1 MRPESAARGMVT
13 AVAAAAAA
21 VAVLGMATVRAA
33 APADPVDAL
42 MHAALAQQRIPG
54 ATLLVARAGRIIRAG
69 GYGLANVELRVP
81 AVPATVFQ
89 SGSLGKQFTAT
100 AVLMLAAE
108 GRLQLDD
115 PLTRYFPDA
124 PAAWRAV
131 TIRHLLCHTGGFG
144 DYPADF
150 DMRRDYTEEEL
161 LRRVE
166 SLPLAFA
173 PGTDWAYA
181 NLGYLTLGIL
191 IHRVSGEFYGDF
203 LEQRIFVPLGM
214 HSTRIISESDIVPN
228 RAAGYR
234 LVNGALKNQEWVAPT
249 VNTTADGSLY
259 FSVLDLAR
267 WDAALYSE
275 RLLPRHALE
284 QMWRVC
290 PLNDG
295 RPNSGS
301 YGFGWFI
308 HEKNH
313 HHVVEHEGSWQG
325 FETYIGRYTDD
336 RLTVAVLDNLV
347 DSNPEAIAD
356 QVATLYLAR
365 RERQD
370 VTADARARGTPR
382 SASR

>member
-1 MRPESAARGMVT
+1 MRPGCAARDVST
-13 AVAAAAAA
+13 AIAVAA
-21 VAVLGMATVRAA
+21 VTLLATARVCA
-33 APADPVDAL
+33 APRRADPVDAL
-42 MHAALAQQRIPG
+42 MRAALEQQHIPG
-54 ATLLVARAGRIIRAG
+54 ATLLVARAGRTVRAG

-81 AVPATVFQ
+81 AVAATVFQ
-89 SGSLGKQFTAT
+89 SGSVGKQFTAT
-100 AVLMLAAE
+100 AVMMLAQA

-124 PAAWRAV
+124 PATWRTV
-131 TIRHLLCHTGGFG
+131 TIRELLCHTGGFG
-144 DYPADF
+144 DYPDDF

-161 LRRVE
+161 LTRVE
-166 SLPLAFA
+166 KLPLAFA

-181 NLGYLTLGIL
+181 NLGYLTLGVL
-191 IHRVSGEFYGDF
+191 IHRVTGEFYGDF
-203 LEQRIFVPLGM
+203 LAQHIFMPLQM
-214 HSTRIISESDIVPN
+214 RTTQIISESDIVPN

-234 LVNGALKNQEWVAPT
+234 LVQGELKNQEWVAPSI
-249 VNTTADGSLY
+249 NTTADGSLY

-267 WDAALYSE
+267 WDAALYTDK
-275 RLLPRHALE
+275 LLPHRALE
-284 QMWRVC
+284 QMWQVC

-313 HHVVEHEGSWQG
+313 HHVVEHDGAWQG

-336 RLTVAVLDNLV
+336 RLTVAVLTNLA
-347 DSNPEAIAD
+347 DSKPEAIAD
-356 QVATLYLAR
+356 QVAALYLSGR
-365 RERQD
+365 VRER

>member
-1 MRPESAARGMVT
+1 MRSQARAIV
-13 AVAAAAAA
+13 AAAAA

-33 APADPVDAL
+33 ARPTDPVDAL
-42 MHAALAQQRIPG
+42 MRAALAQQRIPG
-54 ATLLVARAGRIIRAG
+54 ATLLIARAGRIMRVA
-69 GYGLANVELRVP
+69 GYGFANVELHVP

-89 SGSLGKQFTAT
+89 SGSVGKQFTAT
-100 AVLMLAAE
+100 AVMMLAEE

-144 DYPADF
+144 DYPEDF
-150 DMRRDYTEEEL
+150 DMRRDYTEQEL

-166 SLPLAFA
+166 SRPLAFA

-203 LEQRIFVPLGM
+203 LAQRIFVPLRM
-214 HSTRIISESDIVPN
+214 RTARIISESDIVPN

-234 LVNGALKNQEWVAPT
+234 LVNGELKNQEWVAPT

-267 WDAALYSE
+267 WDAALYTE

-284 QMWRVC
+284 QMWQVC

-308 HEKNH
+308 REKNH

-336 RLTVAVLDNLV
+336 RLTVAVLANLA
-347 DSNPEAIAD
+347 DSKPEAIAD
-356 QVATLYLAR
+356 QVATLYLPHR
-365 RERQD
+365 VRQG
-370 VTADARARGTPR
+370 VTADAHARGTPR